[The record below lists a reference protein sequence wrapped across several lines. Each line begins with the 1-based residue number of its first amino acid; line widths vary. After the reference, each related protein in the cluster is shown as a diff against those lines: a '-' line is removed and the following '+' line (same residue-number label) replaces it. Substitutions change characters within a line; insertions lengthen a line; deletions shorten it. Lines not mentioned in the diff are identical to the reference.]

1 MFNLKLIE
9 MKKSLLFCCIFI
21 TSLTVFSQKPYSSA
35 IGNRIEANEG
45 DNNLFFGVSYKHYA
59 GEMKSFEFIA
69 LTNVYQNQ
77 ITGIELYGLFLYNIK
92 LPDVPSNFR
101 LVLGGGGSAGSW
113 QWDNYVVGLTS
124 KFGAEYTF
132 NFMPINVELD
142 WKPVLNIVT
151 EKDKHFW
158 PIKFGATIRYTL
170 KGIKGSSK
178 SSKKR

>member
-1 MFNLKLIE
+1 

-21 TSLTVFSQKPYSSA
+21 TSLSGFSQKPYSSA

-45 DNNLFFGVSYKHYA
+45 ENNMYFGVTYKHYA
-59 GEMKSFEFIA
+59 SEMKSFEFIA
-69 LTNVYQNQ
+69 LTTEHLN
-77 ITGIELYGLFLYNIK
+77 GIELYGLFLYNIK
-92 LPDVPSNFR
+92 IPDVPSNFR

-142 WKPVLNIVT
+142 WKPVFNIIR
-151 EKDKHFW
+151 ENENNDRFW
-158 PIKFGATIRYTL
+158 PIKFGASIRYTL